1 MASTNPNNT
10 IQREERDQR
19 DERRIILPENRV
31 FGPPCRVNID
41 WNAALHQQR
50 LLATLPYPSSHE
62 KAYTKWL
69 QGHRM
74 EPAWTDLNFLERA
87 EWVQFYFDM
96 TTEDLK
102 VKELESEKIQD
113 EDEAEATEYVQM
125 AQRKIIPL
133 KQKRESD
140 DDTKEPKFYYEDPGA
155 ASNASGSTTNAGS
168 PSYEYNQFGP
178 RRMPQNV
185 YYGTGYATAGESS
198 NVPGLVGTL
207 MWPRTQEFIEQER
220 RSKKR
225 KLQPGQLGPP
235 MTQPSVVQSGPSM
248 TQAPVYNQF
257 GPPARS
263 APSMSQQTVYNL
275 FGPPAPARSASPTNQ
290 QVVYNQF
297 PVTGPVYMNQ
307 YRGPYQGP
315 KQG

>member
-19 DERRIILPENRV
+19 DERRLILPENRV

-125 AQRKIIPL
+125 AQRTIIPL

-155 ASNASGSTTNAGS
+155 ASNASASTTNAGS

-185 YYGTGYATAGESS
+185 YYGTGYATAAESS
-198 NVPGLVGTL
+198 NVPGPVGTL
-207 MWPRTQEFIEQER
+207 MWPRTQELIAQER

-225 KLQPGQLGPP
+225 KLQPGQSSMNQQPAGHSGQFGPP
-235 MTQPSVVQSGPSM
+235 MTQ
-248 TQAPVYNQF
+248 APMYNQF

-263 APSMSQQTVYNL
+263 APSISQQT
-275 FGPPAPARSASPTNQ
+275 
-290 QVVYNQF
+290 VYNQF
-297 PVTGPVYMNQ
+297 PVTGPVYLNQ